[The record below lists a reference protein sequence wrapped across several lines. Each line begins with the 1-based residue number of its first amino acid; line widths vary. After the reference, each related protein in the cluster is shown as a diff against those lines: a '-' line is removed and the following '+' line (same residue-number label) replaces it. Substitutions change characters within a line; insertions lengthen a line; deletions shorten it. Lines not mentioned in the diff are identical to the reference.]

1 MDVKSL
7 HSSNLLKMSQESVD
21 SQSLVEPIAED
32 RNGPSDLGV
41 VQLKNMKTLKRR
53 RGHAKGELTKA
64 INHVVAELTIGG
76 DIYEISVKE
85 NRMSEAFEE
94 FKKLCD
100 EYSKFLKD
108 EEDIEE
114 CLVYFQDAERRFSEV
129 KERITVWCQ
138 SRVQSRSEERQPVES
153 ASQVNSEYSR
163 YSSSKQSSRSRRSSK
178 SATEG
183 RRLNNQA
190 RLASLQAEVS
200 FLDKRER
207 IASEELR
214 MKSEELRLKQMKEKL
229 QLETQMAKIS
239 AEEKVFADFETKS
252 QTTTEDK
259 PFSVPHVSTSTPP

>member
-1 MDVKSL
+1 
-7 HSSNLLKMSQESVD
+7 
-21 SQSLVEPIAED
+21 
-32 RNGPSDLGV
+32 
-41 VQLKNMKTLKRR
+41 MKTLKRR

-138 SRVQSRSEERQPVES
+138 SRVQSRSEERQPDES

-200 FLDKRER
+200 FLGKRGQ
-207 IASEELR
+207 IA
-214 MKSEELRLKQMKEKL
+214 SEELRLKQMKEKL
-229 QLETQMAKIS
+229 KLETQMAKIS

-259 PFSVPHVSTSTPP
+259 PFSVPHVSTSTPPLKRTDESIARPLESVIVKYAAEPGTQVNPQTDAIQDF